1 MFQPTSFDYT
11 LILSLYH
18 SPGNDDVE
26 VRGVFLDVSKAFNKV
41 MIESLIV

>member
-1 MFQPTSFDYT
+1 MFQPTSFNYT

-18 SPGNDDVE
+18 SPGNDVE